1 MAVSWTKRWYS
12 IFFPLF
18 PILILYGFDLLPFVT
33 FSDYMLML
41 FIFTDVIAQRFKLVL
56 CTSFL
61 PLVFYLLL
69 HPLLL
74 LLLDVPVA
82 DWEDAIGSAWKLA
95 LYIFGMSL
103 LAKDIH
109 RDLAI
114 KSIRG
119 IGFISTIYAFLQFAL
134 GTFLHISITPYIPFF
149 PVLREG
155 LLEQQDNWIAYG
167 WTVRPRAWFS
177 EPSTFAIFLL
187 LALLVELFVVGK
199 RGRKKKLCWMYLL
212 GIVISHSST
221 GIVGLIILLVAWFCA
236 FPGRFFFKIKK
247 SIVLGILLLLPL
259 GFILLVQ
266 SGYIDSFIDHTFAS
280 GQGITAQSHFADISS
295 VFENMPDFWGIL
307 FGHGMQNIDAGY
319 LPGWP
324 RTYYCLGLLGV
335 LLYGLGFAL
344 SFKFARHESRIVVL
358 TFIALNLGTEI
369 MLGVFMLLYMSVAW
383 MSFGDEDKND
393 EVNPF

>member
-1 MAVSWTKRWYS
+1 MAVSWTEKWYS
-12 IFFPLF
+12 IFLPLF
-18 PILILYGFDLLPFVT
+18 PIFILYGFDLLPFVT

-41 FIFTDVIAQRFKLVL
+41 FIFTDVIAHRFKLVL

-74 LLLDVPVA
+74 LLFELPVA

-103 LAKDIH
+103 LAKDIN
-109 RDLAI
+109 RDVAI
-114 KSIRG
+114 KSIRI
-119 IGFISTIYAFLQFAL
+119 IGAISTVYAFLQFAL

-187 LALLVELFVVGK
+187 LALLVELFVVK
-199 RGRKKKLCWMYLL
+199 KQRRKKKLCWMYLW
-212 GIVISHSST
+212 GILISHSST
-221 GIVGLIILLVAWFCA
+221 GIAGLLILLVAWFCVL
-236 FPGRFFFKIKK
+236 PNRFFFKIKR
-247 SIVLGILLLLPL
+247 SIVLSIIFLIPL

-280 GQGITAQSHFADISS
+280 GQGIMAQSHFADISS

-383 MSFGDEDKND
+383 MPFGDEDKND